1 MPMVDLGLVS
11 IITPSWNC
19 ARFVEET
26 IQSILAQTYGNW
38 ELIFQDDCSTD
49 NTKEIVSH
57 YAANDPRI
65 KYECNAKNSG
75 AAITRNNALKRACG
89 RWIAF
94 LDSDD
99 IWLPTKLE
107 EQVKFMVNNNISF
120 SYHKYI
126 EIDEEGKELGVLV
139 SGKTIVNKVD
149 MYACCWP
156 GCLSVIY
163 NADIIGLVQI
173 QDVRKNN
180 DTALWLRVI
189 EKANCYL
196 LPEILGQYR
205 RRKGSIT
212 PPSIKDRILWHYR
225 LFRDAENMNKFS
237 AFILMLINIIGN
249 SYKKIFDVKKIHIK
263 NIRTHDKI

>member
-1 MPMVDLGLVS
+1 MKDFGLVS

-38 ELIFQDDCSTD
+38 ELIFQDDCSKD
-49 NTKEIVSH
+49 NTKEIVSQ
-57 YAANDPRI
+57 YAANDVRI

-75 AAITRNNALKRACG
+75 AAITRNNALKRANG
-89 RWIAF
+89 KWIAF

-196 LPEILGQYR
+196 LPQILGQYR

-249 SYKKIFDVKKIHIK
+249 SYKKIFYVKKIHIK